1 MASLACERVDHLPQ
15 LSALH
20 TLERLSYVTGSHTLE
35 RLSYVTGSHGS
46 PNQWGWAMLLCT
58 VKGTLPFKMVET
70 SSEWTD
76 PLH

>member
-35 RLSYVTGSHGS
+35 RLSYVTGSHVS
-46 PNQWGWAMLLCT
+46 PNQWGWAIELICSMCRAT
-58 VKGTLPFKMVET
+58 MY
-70 SSEWTD
+70 SERDTAF
-76 PLH
+76 